1 MELQFGL
8 MITLSLTLI
17 IARYLCQLFRLMH
30 IKKQKDGG
38 MMHIELK
45 QSHNKDTVINY
56 FNDNGFDLHQ
66 Y

>member
-1 MELQFGL
+1 MF
-8 MITLSLTLI
+8 
-17 IARYLCQLFRLMH
+17 
-30 IKKQKDGG
+30 
-38 MMHIELK
+38 HIELK